1 MHTKLLDV
9 NWITVLASVI
19 NFFPQACM
27 VVLLLLLSIVNFLK
41 NCAGLIISPFEIISY
56 FKSLIT

>member
-1 MHTKLLDV
+1 M
-9 NWITVLASVI
+9 LASVI

-27 VVLLLLLSIVNFLK
+27 VVLLLLLSIFNFLK